1 MSAEELKNKI
11 HELDIL
17 TEELSSLR
25 PKATVY
31 AKRVPSSKLFFL
43 ENKKQLVVNKKKEL
57 VEAKAELAR
66 VPTLRS

>member
-1 MSAEELKNKI
+1 MAEELKNKI

-43 ENKKQLVVNKKKEL
+43 EDKKHLANSKKKEL
-57 VEAKAELAR
+57 ANAKTELAS
-66 VPTLRS
+66 VPNFRP

>member
-17 TEELSSLR
+17 SEELSSLR